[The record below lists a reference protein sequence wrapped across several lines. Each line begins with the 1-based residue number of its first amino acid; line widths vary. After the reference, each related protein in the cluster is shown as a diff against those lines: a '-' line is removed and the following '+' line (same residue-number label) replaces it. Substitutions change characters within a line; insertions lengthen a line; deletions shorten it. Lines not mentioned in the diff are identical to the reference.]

1 MFQRKDFDMANWQF
15 HLNLHDKWDTD
26 DVHEISVDACEKIE
40 NLLKEIRLRQ
50 HPVYKEMADALEDIL
65 CDFEIVRND
74 PDASEDDFNNVL
86 ESLYDWGDTPL
97 DNQWGGKKMCWI
109 DTTFSRASA

>member
-1 MFQRKDFDMANWQF
+1 MANWQF

-40 NLLKEIRLRQ
+40 ALLKEIRLRQ
-50 HPVYKEMADALEDIL
+50 HPIYQELAAVLEDIL
-65 CDFEIVRND
+65 CDFEIVRD
-74 PDASEDDFNNVL
+74 DLGASEDDLNNVL

-97 DNQWGGKKMCWI
+97 DNQLGGKKMCWI
-109 DTTFSRASA
+109 DTIFAPASA